1 MARRTKE
8 DAEQT
13 RKTILVAALD
23 IISTK
28 GLANTSLDQ
37 IAHQAGVTRGAI
49 YWHFKNKTE
58 LFSVILDEWLK
69 PTYELS
75 HEWLEQADP
84 SLNNLKTYMVKWLVQ
99 LEKQPELTKLFDIL
113 FFKVELIGDVKTLI
127 DQANDKA
134 EQDVL
139 ALQMYLG
146 TLKSQ
151 KVLNVDTDI
160 TLLSIS
166 LSSFLMGL
174 AQNWL
179 ARPSVYSLEKN
190 AQALVDQFFKG
201 YLP

>member
-8 DAEQT
+8 DAEKT

-75 HEWLEQADP
+75 QKWLEQEDP
-84 SLNNLKTYMVKWLVQ
+84 SLNNLKTYMVKWLSQ
-99 LEKQPELTKLFDIL
+99 IEKQPELTKLFDIL
-113 FFKVELIGDVKTLI
+113 FFKVELIGDIKTLI

-134 EQDVL
+134 DQDVL
-139 ALQMYLG
+139 ALTMYLG

-151 KVLNVDTDI
+151 KVFHTDTDI
-160 TLLSIS
+160 TLLAVS

-179 ARPSVYSLEKN
+179 ARPNAYSLEKN
-190 AQALVDQFFKG
+190 AQTLVEQFFKG

>member
-8 DAEQT
+8 DAEKT

-75 HEWLEQADP
+75 QKWLEQEDP
-84 SLNNLKTYMVKWLVQ
+84 SLNNLKTYMVKWLSQ
-99 LEKQPELTKLFDIL
+99 IEKQPELTKLFDIL
-113 FFKVELIGDVKTLI
+113 FFKVELIGDIKTLI

-134 EQDVL
+134 DQDVL
-139 ALQMYLG
+139 ALTMYLG

-151 KVLNVDTDI
+151 KVFHTDTDI
-160 TLLSIS
+160 TLLAVS

-179 ARPSVYSLEKN
+179 ARPNTYSLEKN
-190 AQALVDQFFKG
+190 AQTLVEQFFKG

>member
-8 DAEQT
+8 DAEKT

-37 IAHQAGVTRGAI
+37 IANQAGVTRGAI

-58 LFSVILDEWLK
+58 LFAVILDEWLK

-75 HEWLEQADP
+75 HKWLAQSEP
-84 SLNNLKTYMVKWLVQ
+84 SLFNLKTYMVKWLCQ
-99 LEKQPELTKLFDIL
+99 LEEQPELTKLFDIL

-134 EQDVL
+134 DQDSL
-139 ALQMYLG
+139 ALKMYLG

-151 KVLNVDTDI
+151 GVFHADTNVA
-160 TLLSIS
+160 LLAIS
-166 LSSFLMGL
+166 VSSFLMGL

-179 ARPSVYSLEKN
+179 ARPDAYSLEES
-190 AQALVDQFFKG
+190 AAALIEQFFNG
-201 YLP
+201 HLP

>member
-8 DAEQT
+8 DAEKT
-13 RKTILVAALD
+13 RKAILVAALD

-37 IAHQAGVTRGAI
+37 IANQAGVTRGAI

-75 HEWLEQADP
+75 HEWLGQGEP
-84 SLNNLKTYMVKWLVQ
+84 SLNHLKTYMIKWLAQ

-127 DQANDKA
+127 DQANDQA
-134 EQDVL
+134 DQDGL
-139 ALQMYLG
+139 TLQMYLG

-151 KVLNVDTDI
+151 KVFHSDTDT

-179 ARPSVYSLEKN
+179 ARPHKYSLEKN
-190 AQALVDQFFKG
+190 SEAFVDQFFKG
-201 YLP
+201 YLA

>member
-8 DAEQT
+8 DAEKT

-75 HEWLEQADP
+75 QKWLEQEDP
-84 SLNNLKTYMVKWLVQ
+84 SLNNLKTYMIKWLSQ
-99 LEKQPELTKLFDIL
+99 IEKQPELTKLFDIL
-113 FFKVELIGDVKTLI
+113 FFKVELIGDIKTLI

-134 EQDVL
+134 DQDVL
-139 ALQMYLG
+139 ALTMYLG

-151 KVLNVDTDI
+151 KVFHTDTDI
-160 TLLSIS
+160 TLLAVS

-179 ARPSVYSLEKN
+179 ARPNAYSLEKN
-190 AQALVDQFFKG
+190 AQTLVEQFFKG